1 MWPFSTIRRLKAD
14 LQYARLHVEAAD
26 RVIDDLRM
34 TRDSALKSLQKA
46 NAKAEDLEI
55 KRNLL
60 TDLVRHRDGEIERLK
75 SELAV
80 IRVRRDPKTGRLT
93 RAEDDV

>member
-1 MWPFSTIRRLKAD
+1 MWPFSTIRRLKVD
-14 LQYARLHVEAAD
+14 LQYARLHVEAAN

-75 SELAV
+75 EELGRV
-80 IRVRRDPKTGRLT
+80 KVRRDPKTGRLMK
-93 RAEDDV
+93 AKADV